1 MATLLLIGST
11 LVGLGFSLKKDRN
24 LTLKTLISAR
34 KMMGGMLS
42 DIVGILLLIGLMLA
56 WLPPHVI
63 QKYVGEAS
71 GFLALFMAGFFGTI
85 TLIPA
90 FVAFPLIG
98 SLRDNG
104 AGIMTLTA
112 FLTTL
117 TMVGFITFPLEKKTF
132 GFKFA
137 FVRNSLSFIF
147 ALIIAFLVG
156 GIMS

>member
-1 MATLLLIGST
+1 MSTFILIGAT
-11 LVGLGFSLKKDRN
+11 LVGLGFSLKKN
-24 LTLKTLISAR
+24 KKLTLNTLKNAR

-56 WLPPHVI
+56 WIPPEMI
-63 QKYVGEAS
+63 EKYVGDAS
-71 GFLALFMAGFFGTI
+71 GFFAVILAAFFGTI

-90 FVAFPLIG
+90 FVAFPLIA
-98 SLRDNG
+98 SLKDSG

-117 TMVGFITFPLEKKTF
+117 TMVGFITFALEKKTF

-137 FVRNSLSFIF
+137 IVRNLLSFIF
-147 ALIIAFLVG
+147 ALIIALVVG
-156 GIMS
+156 GVMS